1 MHMATGTR
9 PRPGVEARDDASP
22 WVAGAACDGRP
33 TAAAL
38 QAATAAGSAALAVVG
53 LVAAVAATGLLAVAT
68 SSRVGAPPFAG
79 RWRLVAP
86 GAPAGGLPPAGA
98 PPRDRPP

>member
-9 PRPGVEARDDASP
+9 PRPGVEARDDAST
-22 WVAGAACDGRP
+22 WVAGAACDRRP

-38 QAATAAGSAALAVVG
+38 PAATAARSAALAVVG

-68 SSRVGAPPFAG
+68 SSPVGAPPVAG
-79 RWRLVAP
+79 RGRLVAP
-86 GAPAGGLPPAGA
+86 WPPAGVHPPVGA
-98 PPRDRPP
+98 PPVI